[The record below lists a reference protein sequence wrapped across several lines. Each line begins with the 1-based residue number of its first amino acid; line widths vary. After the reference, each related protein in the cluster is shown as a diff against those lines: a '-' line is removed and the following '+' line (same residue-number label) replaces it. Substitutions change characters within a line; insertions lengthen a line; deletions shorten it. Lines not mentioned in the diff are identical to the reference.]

1 MSSSELLA
9 NVALELVGNGSFD
22 DRMNHALG
30 LIGQHLRVS
39 RTYIFLD
46 RPGGGMAGYSPMIS
60 PSWRRIS
67 GRLWN
72 RKG

>member
-1 MSSSELLA
+1 
-9 NVALELVGNGSFD
+9 LVGNGSFD

-60 PSWRRIS
+60 P
-67 GRLWN
+67 G
-72 RKG
+72 